1 MTHLWFAFGF
11 LTGIISFAFG
21 FLTGTISF
29 ALGFLTGIISGMLIT
44 VRPGR

>member
-1 MTHLWFAFGF
+1 MIYLWFAFWF
-11 LTGIISFAFG
+11 LTGIVSFAFG

>member
-1 MTHLWFAFGF
+1 MIYLWFAFWF
-11 LTGIISFAFG
+11 LAGIVSFAFG

-29 ALGFLTGIISGMLIT
+29 ALGFLAGIVSGMLIT